1 MDQKPYQIGLIGCG
15 TVGAGVLELLH
26 RRREVFSGLL
36 GRSIEVSKV
45 AVRDVEKTRHNV
57 YGFVEPDVF
66 TADPGEVTGNSDIE
80 LVVEVAGGVDLPRQ
94 WMVDSLVNGK
104 DVVTANKAALA
115 FHGEE
120 IFQVARVNNRC
131 VYYEASVAAA
141 IPIIEIL
148 QNGLV
153 ANQITHLSGIL
164 NGTCNYVLTRM
175 EEAGLGYDKAVE
187 EAQQKGFA
195 EADPT
200 LDVNGDDSAHK
211 LALLARIITHSHVP
225 VEQIFTE
232 GIEEITAEDISFA
245 SNLGYRIKLLS
256 IGCRHE
262 DGAWDLR
269 VHPALVQ
276 KDEVLARVQREVNAV
291 QVKGDAVGPMLVYG
305 SGAGSFPTASS
316 VVADIV
322 RAAKGDKPTMNSVNG
337 LSPPMVSID
346 EVTVRNYIR
355 VTVLDLPGVLGRVTS
370 FLGMK
375 GISIQSMQ
383 QPEAKHGQPVPVVF
397 VTHKVKDSVVSS
409 ALEEL
414 LERTDLLNGPS
425 TRIRIED

>member
-36 GRSIEVSKV
+36 GRPIEVSKV

-57 YGFVEPDVF
+57 YGFVDPDVF
-66 TADPGEVTGNSDIE
+66 TADLGEVTGSPDIE

-94 WMVDSLVNGK
+94 WMVDSLANGK

-195 EADPT
+195 EADPA
-200 LDVNGDDSAHK
+200 LDVNGADSAHK

-232 GIEEITAEDISFA
+232 GSK
-245 SNLGYRIKLLS
+245 R
-256 IGCRHE
+256 
-262 DGAWDLR
+262 
-269 VHPALVQ
+269 
-276 KDEVLARVQREVNAV
+276 
-291 QVKGDAVGPMLVYG
+291 
-305 SGAGSFPTASS
+305 
-316 VVADIV
+316 
-322 RAAKGDKPTMNSVNG
+322 
-337 LSPPMVSID
+337 SPPRTSPSPPISGTGSSCCLSGVGMRMGPGTCESIRLSSRK
-346 EVTVRNYIR
+346 TRCW
-355 VTVLDLPGVLGRVTS
+355 PGFRER
-370 FLGMK
+370 
-375 GISIQSMQ
+375 SM
-383 QPEAKHGQPVPVVF
+383 PF
-397 VTHKVKDSVVSS
+397 
-409 ALEEL
+409 
-414 LERTDLLNGPS
+414 R
-425 TRIRIED
+425 

>member
-1 MDQKPYQIGLIGCG
+1 MEQKPYQIGLIGCG
-15 TVGAGVLELLH
+15 TVGTGVLELLH
-26 RRREVFSGLL
+26 RRRDVFCGLL
-36 GRSIEVSKV
+36 GRSIEVAKV
-45 AVRDVEKTRHNV
+45 VVRDIEKSRHAA
-57 YGFVEPDVF
+57 YSFAEPDAF
-66 TADPGEVTGNSDIE
+66 TDNVAEVTEDPEIE

-94 WMVDSLVNGK
+94 WMMNSLSNGK

-115 FHGEE
+115 FHGDE
-120 IFQVARVNNRC
+120 IFQVANDNDRC

-153 ANQITHLSGIL
+153 ANQVTHLSGIL

-175 EEAGLGYDKAVE
+175 EEAGLGYDEAVE

-200 LDVNGDDSAHK
+200 LDVNGQDAAHK
-211 LALLARIITHSHVP
+211 LALLARIITRSHVP
-225 VEQIFTE
+225 LEQIFTE
-232 GIEEITAEDISFA
+232 GIEQITAEDISF
-245 SNLGYRIKLLS
+245 SSSLGYRIKLLS
-256 IGCRHE
+256 IGSRNE
-262 DGAWDLR
+262 DGSWELR

-276 KDEVLARVQREVNAV
+276 KDEVLARVRREVNAV
-291 QVKGDAVGPMLVYG
+291 QVKGDAVGSMLVYG
-305 SGAGSFPTASS
+305 NGAGSLPTASS

-322 RAAKGDKPTMNSVNG
+322 RAAKGDKPIMNSANG
-337 LSPPMVSID
+337 QAPRIVSIG
-346 EVTVRNYIR
+346 EVAVRNYIR
-355 VTVLDLPGVLGRVTS
+355 VMVLDLPGVLGRVTS

-375 GISIQSMQ
+375 GISIQSMR

-409 ALEEL
+409 ALAEL
-414 LERTDLLNGPS
+414 RERTDLLNGPT

>member
-1 MDQKPYQIGLIGCG
+1 MAQSPYRIGLIGCG

-26 RRREVFSGLL
+26 RRRDVFAGLL
-36 GRSIEVSKV
+36 GRAIEVSKV
-45 AVRDVEKTRHNV
+45 VVRDLEKTRHNV
-57 YGFVEPDVF
+57 YGFVKPDVF
-66 TADPGEVTGNSDIE
+66 TDDPADVTGNPDIE
-80 LVVEVAGGVDLPRQ
+80 LVVEVAGGVDMPRQ
-94 WMVDSLVNGK
+94 WMTESLSNGK

-115 FHGEE
+115 LHGDE
-120 IFQVARVNNRC
+120 IFQFAAINNRS

-175 EEAGLGYDKAVE
+175 EEAGLGYTEALE
-187 EAQQKGFA
+187 EAKQKGFA

-211 LALLARIITHSHVP
+211 LALLARIIAHAHIP
-225 VEQIFTE
+225 VADIFTE

-245 SNLGYRIKLLS
+245 SDLGYRIKLLS

-262 DGAWDLR
+262 DGSWDLR
-269 VHPALVQ
+269 VHPSLIHR
-276 KDEVLARVQREVNAV
+276 DEVLAQVRKEVNAV

-305 SGAGSFPTASS
+305 SGAGAFPTASS

-322 RAAKGDKPTMNSVNG
+322 RAAKGDRPTMNSLNG
-337 LSPPMVSID
+337 LPPEIVPID
-346 EVTVRNYIR
+346 KVAVRNYIR

-375 GISIQSMQ
+375 GISIQSMR
-383 QPEAKHGQPVPVVF
+383 QPEAKHGQPVPVVL
-397 VTHKVKDSVVSS
+397 VTHAVEDGVVSR
-409 ALEEL
+409 ALDEL
-414 LERTDLLNGPS
+414 RERTDLLNGPT

>member
-66 TADPGEVTGNSDIE
+66 TADPGEVTGSPDIE

-94 WMVDSLVNGK
+94 WMVDSLANGK

-115 FHGEE
+115 FHGAE

-164 NGTCNYVLTRM
+164 NGTCNYVLTWM

-305 SGAGSFPTASS
+305 SGAGAFPTASS

-346 EVTVRNYIR
+346 DVSVRNYIR
-355 VTVLDLPGVLGRVTS
+355 LTVRDLPGVLGRVTS

-397 VTHKVKDSVVSS
+397 VTHEVKDSVVSS

-414 LERTDLLNGPS
+414 LERTDILNGPS